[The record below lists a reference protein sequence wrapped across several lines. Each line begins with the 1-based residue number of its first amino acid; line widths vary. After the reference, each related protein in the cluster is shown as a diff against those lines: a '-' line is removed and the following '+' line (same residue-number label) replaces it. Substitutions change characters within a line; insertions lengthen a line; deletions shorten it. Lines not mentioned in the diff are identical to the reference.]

1 MKLFKLFM
9 AFFKI
14 GFFTIGGG
22 YVMLP
27 MIQREVVNEN
37 KWLTEEEFL
46 DAIAISQSSP
56 GAVAVNISIFIGYKL
71 GGFWGAVVSTLGTTL
86 PSVISIL
93 VVAMFLYQ
101 YKHIAV
107 VEKVFLGIRPAVVS
121 MIASSVVVLSKSL
134 GFSIDKLVF
143 AVTGFVLI
151 VFLDISPIFVIL
163 GGGLI
168 SALYYNKIKPD
179 TDTDTDLDIKE
190 GEEK

>member
-1 MKLFKLFM
+1 MKLFNLFM

-27 MIQREVVNEN
+27 MIQREVVNE
-37 KWLTEEEFL
+37 KDWLTEEEFL

-71 GGFWGAVVSTLGTTL
+71 YGFWGAVVSTLGTTL

-93 VVAMFLYQ
+93 VVAIFLYQ
-101 YKHIAV
+101 YKH
-107 VEKVFLGIRPAVVS
+107 VEIIERVFLGIRPAVVS
-121 MIASSVVVLSKSL
+121 MIASSVVVLARSL

-143 AVTGFVLI
+143 AVVSFILI
-151 VFLDISPIFVIL
+151 VFLDISPVFIIL
-163 GGGLI
+163 GGGII
-168 SALYYNKIKPD
+168 SAIYYNKIKPD
-179 TDTDTDLDIKE
+179 SDLDVEE

>member
-27 MIQREVVNEN
+27 LIQREVVNEN

-46 DAIAISQSSP
+46 DAIAISQSAP

-71 GGFWGAVVSTLGTTL
+71 RGFWGAVVSTLGTTL

-93 VVAMFLYQ
+93 IVAMFLYQ
-101 YKHIAV
+101 YKHIGV

-121 MIASSVVVLSKSL
+121 MIASSVVVLARSL

-143 AVTGFVLI
+143 AVLSFILI
-151 VFLDISPIFVIL
+151 VFVDISPIFIIIC
-163 GGGLI
+163 GGLI
-168 SALYYNKIKPD
+168 SAFYYNKVDVD
-179 TDTDTDLDIKE
+179 TKE

>member
-71 GGFWGAVVSTLGTTL
+71 RGFWGAVVSTLGTTL
-86 PSVISIL
+86 PSVITIL
-93 VVAMFLYQ
+93 FVAVFLYQ
-101 YKHIAV
+101 YKHVGII
-107 VEKVFLGIRPAVVS
+107 EKVFLGIRPAVVS
-121 MIASSVVVLSKSL
+121 MIASSVVVLSRSL

-143 AVTGFVLI
+143 ALTSFILI
-151 VFLDISPIFVIL
+151 VFLDISPVFIIV

-168 SALYYNKIKPD
+168 SSIYYNKIKPQ
-179 TDTDTDLDIKE
+179 TDLDSKE